1 MKRFVFTGLIPV
13 LAAIAAQPLFA
24 GSLMLIPAQDS
35 TIYANC
41 GSTVHDFVATV
52 NAPIVTVETGDGVA
66 GLKSAWIGM
75 SFANVRTGDTDR
87 DKDMR
92 KRFNADAF
100 PAIAYTVKSFES
112 TKSGATL
119 AKGELTWNGV
129 TKPLDVPVTVV
140 RKGDELTV
148 DATFTVD
155 HRGWGLKK
163 VRSMLMFTV
172 DPELKFTVKLRGK
185 LEAMPTVA
193 TPAPTSPAPASPAAP
208 AASVR

>member
-13 LAAIAAQPLFA
+13 LAAMVAQPLFA
-24 GSLMLIPAQDS
+24 GSLMLVPAQDC

-66 GLKSAWIGM
+66 GLKSAWVGM

-87 DKDMR
+87 DQDMR
-92 KRFNADAF
+92 KRFNADSF

-129 TKPLDVPVTVV
+129 TKTLDVPVTVV
-140 RKGDELTV
+140 RKGNELAV

-155 HRGWGLKK
+155 HREWGLKK
-163 VRSMLMFTV
+163 VRSMLMLTV

-193 TPAPTSPAPASPAAP
+193 TPAPTSPAPAATAAP